1 MRVIEKDLADKFL
14 FLLHLS
20 KKIFCFKEHIVNK
33 GELIANV
40 AKAIESNKQEVGK
53 VLDSILDEV
62 QKSLKEGND
71 VTLVGFGTWKKK
83 SRAARTGRNPQ
94 TGETIE
100 IPAKNTV
107 TFNAGKSLKDSV
119 N

>member
-1 MRVIEKDLADKFL
+1 M
-14 FLLHLS
+14 
-20 KKIFCFKEHIVNK
+20 NK

-40 AKAIESNKQEVGK
+40 AKSTESPKQEVGK
-53 VLDSILDEV
+53 ILDSILEEIG
-62 QKSLKEGND
+62 KSLKAGSD

-107 TFNAGKSLKDSV
+107 TFSAGKSLKDLV